1 MKKIQPVILAGG
13 SGSRL
18 WPLSRETYPK
28 QLLQLTGGKSLLQN
42 TLIRVARIPDSN
54 PPLVVA
60 GEEYG
65 LVVQQQIDGLEMFSD
80 YTILLEPHDKD
91 TGPAVAGAAEY
102 VRRYYD
108 ENTVILTLPSD
119 HLMEADEQFLTALE
133 KAADQAANGRIV
145 TFGITPGWPDSGF
158 GYIEAGGDGTIVSFK
173 EKPDFYHAR
182 DYLASGNYYWN
193 SGILVFTE
201 KTLRQEMIDHCRP
214 IYETMIEATE
224 MGEYASPFFCFD
236 GQSMAKADKTSID
249 YALMENITCGTV
261 IPLDVSWMDLG
272 TWRALREIMERD
284 EDGNAIKGDV
294 ITRQTSNSLII
305 AEDRLVAA
313 IGLED
318 VAVVETA
325 DALLVASMSKI
336 QSVKQV
342 VEYLKKA
349 KRDESRYQTT
359 TLKQWGST
367 TVLLTDQRYRIQKMC
382 LQPGASLALEK
393 HYHRHEHWVV
403 VSGTARV
410 TAGKGS
416 SLFSENQ
423 SVSIPQGVVHRLENP
438 GAVMLEIIEI
448 QIGNYLG
455 NDDVI
460 TYDEEHTADGD
471 NL

>member
-1 MKKIQPVILAGG
+1 MKNVQPVILAGG

-42 TLIRVARIPDSN
+42 TLIRVARIPGSC

-65 LVVQQQIDGLEMFSD
+65 MVVQQQIDDLQMFAD
-80 YTILLEPHDKD
+80 YTILLEPYDKD
-91 TGPAVAGAAEY
+91 TGPAVVGAAEY
-102 VRRYYD
+102 VRRLHD
-108 ENTVILTLPSD
+108 ENMVILTLPSD
-119 HLMEADEQFLTALE
+119 HFMEADEPFLAALAE
-133 KAADQAANGRIV
+133 AAEAAAKGRIV
-145 TFGITPGWPDSGF
+145 TFGIAPGWPDSGF
-158 GYIEAGGDGTIVSFK
+158 GYIEAGAAGTIISFK
-173 EKPDFYHAR
+173 EKPDPAR
-182 DYLASGNYYWN
+182 AREYLDSGNYYWN

-201 KTLRQEMIDHCRP
+201 KTLRAEMNRHDR
-214 IYETMIEATE
+214 TMTEAMAEATE
-224 MGEYASPFFCFD
+224 KGEQAGRFFTFA
-236 GQSMAKADKTSID
+236 GPSMAVTEKISID
-249 YALMENITCGTV
+249 YVLMESVNCGTV
-261 IPLDVSWMDLG
+261 SPLDIPWMDLG
-272 TWRALREIMERD
+272 TWRSLREIMARD

-318 VAVVETA
+318 TAVVETA
-325 DALLVASMSKI
+325 DALLVASMANI

-349 KRDESRYQTT
+349 KRDESRYQNTSLKPWGNTT
-359 TLKQWGST
+359 I
-367 TVLLTDQRYRIQKMC
+367 LLADQRYRIQKMC
-382 LQPGASLALEK
+382 LHPGTCLTPEK

-410 TAGKGS
+410 TIGQES
-416 SLFSENQ
+416 SLLSENH

-438 GAVMLEIIEI
+438 GKVMLEIIEV
-448 QIGNYLG
+448 QLGNYLG
-455 NDDVI
+455 NDDVVS
-460 TYDEEHTADGD
+460 YEDEHGLAR
-471 NL
+471 